1 MIHARPDYMRF
12 QEPALE
18 NPELLSVGSTP
29 IAEDEPVMLFRA
41 RDALFIDVLR
51 HYAELLEQCGSAPH
65 MIKAVYDQIELALDW
80 RNVNGSYYPDIPRYE

>member
-1 MIHARPDYMRF
+1 MRF

-41 RDALFIDVLR
+41 RDVLFIDVLKY
-51 HYAELLEQCGSAPH
+51 YAELLESCGSATH
-65 MIKAVYDQIELALDW
+65 MIKAVHDQIELALKW
-80 RNVNGSYYPDIPRYE
+80 REVNPSYFPDIPRYE